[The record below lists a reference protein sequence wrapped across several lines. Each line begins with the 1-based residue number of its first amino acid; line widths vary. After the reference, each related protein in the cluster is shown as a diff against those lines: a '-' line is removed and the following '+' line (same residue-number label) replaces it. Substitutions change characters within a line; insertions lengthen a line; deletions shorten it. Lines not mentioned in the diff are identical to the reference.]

1 MPRTPSLMVPIGTPC
16 PAFSLPDPSG
26 AVHTRESCRGPRGLL
41 VLFLCNH
48 CPFVHH
54 VADAISTIAGEAADR
69 GVGVVGIMSNDFTTH
84 PDDAPDRM
92 TEASRRWD
100 WRFPYL
106 VDEDQSVA
114 AAFKAT
120 CTPDLFLYDGDDR
133 LVYRG
138 QLDGSRPGNGI
149 AVSGDDLRRAIEALV
164 EGREPIEPQQPSLG
178 CNIKWRTD
186 RVPPHA
192 LA

>member
-1 MPRTPSLMVPIGTPC
+1 MDRS
-16 PAFSLPDPSG
+16 
-26 AVHTRESCRGPRGLL
+26 GLL

-54 VADAISTIAGEAADR
+54 VAEEVARVASEASSL
-69 GVGVVGIMSNDFTTH
+69 GIGVVGIMSNDFTTH
-84 PDDAPDRM
+84 PNDAPDRM
-92 TEASRRWD
+92 TEAAANWN

-114 AAFKAT
+114 AAFRAT
-120 CTPDLFLYDGDDR
+120 CTPDLFLYDGEGR

-138 QLDGSRPGNGI
+138 QLDGSRPGNGV
-149 AVSGDDLRRAIEALV
+149 AVSGEDLRAAMAALV
-164 EGREPIEPQQPSLG
+164 EGRAPLEVQHPSLG
-178 CNIKWRTD
+178 CNIKWRPD

-192 LA
+192 VG

>member
-16 PAFSLPDPSG
+16 PEFSLPDPSG
-26 AVHTRESCRGPRGLL
+26 VEHDRDGCMGPKGLL

-54 VADAISTIAGEAADR
+54 IADEIAAVASRAEEL

-84 PDDAPDRM
+84 PDDAPERM
-92 TEASRRWD
+92 TEAATRWG

-114 AAFKAT
+114 TAFGAT
-120 CTPDLFLYDGDDR
+120 CTPDLFLHDAPGR

-138 QLDGSRPGNGI
+138 QLDGSRPGNDVEVTGE
-149 AVSGDDLRRAIEALV
+149 DLRAALSALV
-164 EGREPIEPQQPSLG
+164 EERGPVDPQRPSLG
-178 CNIKWRTD
+178 CNIKWRPG

-192 LA
+192 V